1 MSTVLIRDVP
11 DDDIDLIRSAAA
23 DRGLSLQR
31 YLREAVQS
39 HATYLRRQGA
49 LERTRQRL
57 HGSRVVPDEERRAV
71 LDDIDVDLRE
81 RAGEVDGRRPR

>member
-1 MSTVLIRDVP
+1 MSNVLIRDVP
-11 DDDIDLIRSAAA
+11 DGDLDLIRSAAA

-39 HATYLRRQGA
+39 HATYLRRQRA
-49 LERTRQRL
+49 LSQTRQRL

-71 LDDIDVDLRE
+71 LDDIDSDLHG
-81 RAGEVDGRRPR
+81 RADGVAGRRSR